1 MISEEMLRSAAAES
15 RTIFVEHLERDFDP
29 AHAHTFSPAFMRKI
43 KKLTRR
49 ADHPAFYHGLQRV
62 ASVFLAMLIGAS
74 VWLTVDIDARA
85 AFVQWVREVYEESI
99 LYRYFSPPQN
109 DTLPTYEITALP
121 DGYTLT
127 DSIVD
132 ETSCIQIFENGKTGM
147 IFVYHFIS
155 SDTQT
160 ELIFFDG
167 HTYEP
172 VTVKNISADY
182 YTAANPDETNELL
195 WFDEETGI
203 AFQLS
208 AFLDKTEMVEIAAS
222 VTRQKN

>member
-15 RTIFVEHLERDFDP
+15 RTIFVAHLERDFDP
-29 AHAHTFSPAFMRKI
+29 ARAHTYSPAFMRKI

-74 VWLTVDIDARA
+74 VWLSVDVEARA
-85 AFVQWVREVYEESI
+85 AFVQWAREVYEERI
-99 LYRYFSPPQN
+99 LYRYFSDSQN
-109 DTLPTYEITALP
+109 STLPTYEITALP

-132 ETSCIQIFENGKTGM
+132 ETSCIQIFDQNGTSM
-147 IFVYHFIS
+147 VFIYYFAS
-155 SDTQT
+155 PETQS
-160 ELIFFDG
+160 EMVFFDG
-167 HTYEP
+167 YTYEP

-182 YTAANPDETNELL
+182 YAAATPDETNELL

-208 AFLDKTEMVEIAAS
+208 AFLDKTKMVEIAAS
-222 VTRQKN
+222 VNRQKN